1 MAPNPNILIG
11 FPNLSDIDFWAPSFV
26 PGVGNWMASAPLTN
40 LQAPELAYKARSVN
54 CTQDATQF
62 LVDLTTPQSIL
73 SVALPGRHNL
83 TLNATMSVKLYS
95 DAALTQLVAQA
106 STTVATTYNWGALP
120 YGSSSWFDG
129 KITSEAARFFPQ
141 PAFVIFSTAQ
151 IARYVLVQI
160 NDTANPA
167 NYVELSRLC
176 ICPGYQ
182 PSLNVKY
189 GAQAV
194 INDPSVLTKTLG
206 GRRAVDLR
214 PKFRSIVASIDY
226 LNMSEAFANIFDMN
240 LRLGI
245 SQQCFVS
252 LLPADSVNGG
262 RVSFLAALSQLDPIT
277 MAAYNLSGVGLH
289 FEEIVA

>member
-11 FPNLSDIDFWAPSFV
+11 FPNLSDVDFWTPNFV
-26 PGVGNWMASAPLTN
+26 PGVGNWMPGAPLTN
-40 LQAPELAYKARSVN
+40 LQIPELAFKARSVN
-54 CTQDATQF
+54 CTQDASQF
-62 LVDLTTPQSIL
+62 LIDLTTQQSIL
-73 SVALPGRHNL
+73 AVAIPRHNL
-83 TLNATMSVKLYS
+83 TLNATLTVKLYT

-106 STTVATTYNWGALP
+106 TAAVATTYAWGALP

-129 KITSEAARFFPQ
+129 KITAEAARFSPQ
-141 PAFVIFSTAQ
+141 PAYVIFDTPQ

-167 NYVELSRLC
+167 NFIELNRLV

-182 PSLNVKY
+182 PTLNIVY
-189 GAQAV
+189 GTQFGV
-194 INDPSVLTKTLG
+194 TDPSVLTRTLG
-206 GRRAVDLR
+206 GKRCIDPR
-214 PKFRSIVASIDY
+214 PKYRTIVASIDY
-226 LNMSEAFANIFDMN
+226 LPQNEAFANIFDMM

-252 LLPADSVNGG
+252 AMPADSVNAA
-262 RVSFLAALSQLDPIT
+262 RVSFLAAMSQLDPLT
-277 MAAYNLSGVGLH
+277 AAAFGVSGVGLH